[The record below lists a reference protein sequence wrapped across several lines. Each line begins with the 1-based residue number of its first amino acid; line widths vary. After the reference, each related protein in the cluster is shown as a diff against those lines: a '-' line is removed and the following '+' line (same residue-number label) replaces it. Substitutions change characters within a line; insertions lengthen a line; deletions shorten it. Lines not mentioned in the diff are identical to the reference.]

1 MKGIAL
7 KWCPGTLSLP
17 DPKGCRYLPATMRH
31 ARVARPP
38 VIQSRAKDLLL
49 GMAALVVVGCRAAPG
64 GTAPEP
70 VLVPDH
76 AVPRGVLPPVPLVQ
90 GPLAPTVVYP
100 RADATIQ
107 SRDSNFVL
115 GSVGNG
121 RASLFIDGAPVQ
133 VWPNGAFIA
142 WVANPTPE
150 APYYQ
155 LVAAAGSDTAR
166 LQHHVKTAAMIPPV
180 PDSLKPPPAVVVDTT
195 PTWVV
200 LGLPD
205 SLYTVPDTDRV
216 IIGRPGPN
224 SVYRWF
230 LMPGTRVQLT
240 GRYPGFAR
248 IRLDSALQIWV
259 DAADAK
265 TFAMD
270 TATPRRVTGN
280 ARVRPGRDSAGAL
293 FSDVIIPVGEKP
305 AYFIEERERS
315 IDLTLYDTRGGT
327 DLVNYSP
334 TQDSLVKTVEWEQV
348 ASDRVR
354 YTIHL
359 SSEPFGYLTLY
370 ENGAFVLRVR
380 RPPQARREEGGGRSS
395 LRAPRSSLEGLTI
408 AVDPGHPPAGATG
421 PTGFYEADAVLPVG
435 FALKKI
441 LEERGARVVM
451 TRTTRDAVD
460 LALRNVI
467 ARRAG
472 AHAFV
477 SLHYNAYGDGINP
490 LRQRNG
496 MEVYFYRTHSEP
508 LARAVQSRML
518 AYLPLEDQGVYY
530 RSLAVVRTP
539 WMPAI
544 LVEGGFIIMPEQE
557 SAFRTEWYQER
568 YARAVADGLE
578 SYFRGVR
585 NP

>member
-1 MKGIAL
+1 MRRSGLLRSRVIAVVL
-7 KWCPGTLSLP
+7 
-17 DPKGCRYLPATMRH
+17 
-31 ARVARPP
+31 
-38 VIQSRAKDLLL
+38 
-49 GMAALVVVGCRAAPG
+49 AAVGCRSGPI
-64 GTAPEP
+64 GTAPDP

-76 AVPRGVLPPVPLVQ
+76 VVPRGVLPPVPLVE
-90 GPLAPTVVYP
+90 GPLAPTIVYP
-100 RADATIQ
+100 RAEAMIQ

-115 GSVGNG
+115 GSVGTG
-121 RASLFIDGAPVQ
+121 RANLTINGAPVT
-133 VWPNGAFIA
+133 VWPNGSFIA

-150 APYYQ
+150 APYYE
-155 LVAAAGSDTAR
+155 LVASAGSETVR
-166 LQHHVKTAAMIPPV
+166 IQHRVRTAAMVPPV
-180 PDSLKPPPAVVVDTT
+180 PDSLKQPPPTVVDTT

-205 SLYTVPDTDRV
+205 SVYTVPDTDRV
-216 IIGRPGPN
+216 VIGRPGPN

-230 LMPGTRVQLT
+230 LMPGTRAQLT
-240 GRYPGFAR
+240 ARYPGFAR
-248 IRLDSALQIWV
+248 VRLDSSLQIWV
-259 DAADAK
+259 EAADAK
-265 TFAMD
+265 ALAMD
-270 TATPRRVTGN
+270 TAAPKRVTGN

-293 FSDVIIPVGEKP
+293 YSDVIIPVGEKP
-305 AYFIEERERS
+305 AFFVEERERS

-327 DLVNYSP
+327 DLVNYP
-334 TQDSLVKTVEWEQV
+334 TNDSLVKTVEWEQV

-354 YTIHL
+354 YTMHL
-359 SSEPFGYLTLY
+359 SQEPFGYLVLY
-370 ENGAFVLRVR
+370 ENGAFVLRIR
-380 RPPQARREEGGGRSS
+380 
-395 LRAPRSSLEGLTI
+395 RAPRAADRTPLQGLTI
-408 AVDPGHPPAGATG
+408 AIDPGHPPAGATG

-435 FALKKI
+435 MALKRV
-441 LEERGARVVM
+441 LEERGAKVVM

-467 ARRAG
+467 ARRSG

-496 MEVYFYRTHSEP
+496 TEIYFYRTHSEP
-508 LARAVQSRML
+508 LARAVQNRMV

-544 LVEGGFIIMPEQE
+544 LVEGGFIIIPEQE
-557 SAFRTEWYQER
+557 AAMRTEWYQGR

-578 SYFRGVR
+578 TYFRGIR
-585 NP
+585 AP

>member
-1 MKGIAL
+1 
-7 KWCPGTLSLP
+7 
-17 DPKGCRYLPATMRH
+17 MRH
-31 ARVARPP
+31 SVVWRSRLIPRRLT
-38 VIQSRAKDLLL
+38 VILSEAKDPLALLSIL
-49 GMAALVVVGCRAAPG
+49 LVAVGCRAAPG

-70 VLVPDH
+70 AVVPDH
-76 AVPRGVLPPVPLVQ
+76 VLPRGALPPVPLVQ

-100 RADATIQ
+100 RADAMIQ

-121 RASLFIDGAPVQ
+121 RASLFINGAPVQ
-133 VWPNGAFIA
+133 VWPNGSFIA

-150 APYYQ
+150 APFYQ
-155 LVAAAGSDTAR
+155 LVAAVGADTAR
-166 LQHHVKTAAMIPPV
+166 VQHRVKTAAMLPPV
-180 PDSLKPPPAVVVDTT
+180 PDTLKPPTVVDTT

-205 SLYTVPDTDRV
+205 SVYTVPDTDRV

-240 GRYPGFAR
+240 ARYPGFAR
-248 IRLDSALQIWV
+248 VRLDSALQIWV
-259 DAADAK
+259 EAADAK
-265 TFAMD
+265 TFATD
-270 TATPRRVTGN
+270 TVAPRRITGN

-293 FSDVIIPVGEKP
+293 FSDVVIPIGEKP
-305 AYFIEERERS
+305 AYFVEERERS

-327 DLVNYSP
+327 DLVNYP
-334 TQDSLVKTVEWEQV
+334 TNDSLVKTVEWEQV

-354 YTIHL
+354 YTMHL
-359 SSEPFGYLTLY
+359 SQAPFGYWVLY
-370 ENGAFVLRVR
+370 ENGALVLRIR
-380 RPPQARREEGGGRSS
+380 
-395 LRAPRSSLEGLTI
+395 RAPRATDRAPLEGLII
-408 AVDPGHPPAGATG
+408 AIDPGHPPAGATG

-451 TRTTRDAVD
+451 TRTTRDVVD
-460 LALRNVI
+460 LTLRNVI
-467 ARRAG
+467 ARRNG

-508 LARAVQSRML
+508 LARAVQSRMV

-544 LVEGGFIIMPEQE
+544 LVEGGFIIIPEQE
-557 SAFRTEWYQER
+557 SAMRTEWYQER

-578 SYFRGVR
+578 VYFRGVR
-585 NP
+585 SP

>member
-1 MKGIAL
+1 MRYDVVWRARGIPAL
-7 KWCPGTLSLP
+7 
-17 DPKGCRYLPATMRH
+17 A
-31 ARVARPP
+31 
-38 VIQSRAKDLLL
+38 
-49 GMAALVVVGCRAAPG
+49 AALVVGACRAAPA

-70 VLVPDH
+70 AVVPDH
-76 AVPRGVLPPVPLVQ
+76 VVARGALPPVPLVE

-121 RASLFIDGAPVQ
+121 RASLSINGAPVQ

-142 WVANPTPE
+142 WVANPTPD
-150 APYYQ
+150 APFYRM
-155 LVAAAGSDTAR
+155 VAAVGADTAR
-166 LQHHVKTAAMIPPV
+166 VQHNVKTLAMIPPV
-180 PDSLKPPPAVVVDTT
+180 PDSLKPPPPTVVDTT
-195 PTWVV
+195 PAWVV

-205 SLYTVPDTDRV
+205 SVYTVPDTDRV

-240 GRYPGFAR
+240 ARYPGFAR
-248 IRLDSALQIWV
+248 VRLDSALQIWV
-259 DAADAK
+259 EAADAK

-270 TATPRRVTGN
+270 TIAPRRVTGN

-293 FSDVIIPVGEKP
+293 FSDVVIPIGEKP
-305 AYFIEERERS
+305 AFFVEERARS

-327 DLVNYSP
+327 DLVNYP
-334 TQDSLVKTVEWEQV
+334 TGDSLVKTVEWEQV

-359 SSEPFGYLTLY
+359 SQEPFGYLVLY

-380 RPPQARREEGGGRSS
+380 RAPRITD
-395 LRAPRSSLEGLTI
+395 RAPLQGLTI
-408 AVDPGHPPAGATG
+408 AVDPGHPPGGATG

-451 TRTTRDAVD
+451 MRTTRDPVD
-460 LALRNVI
+460 LALRNVL
-467 ARRAG
+467 ARRGG

-496 MEVYFYRTHSEP
+496 MEVYFYRSHSEP

-557 SAFRTEWYQER
+557 SAMRTEWFQGR

-578 SYFRGVR
+578 AYFRGVR
-585 NP
+585 SP

>member
-7 KWCPGTLSLP
+7 KWCPRTLSLP
-17 DPKGCRYLPATMRH
+17 DPKGRRYLPATMRK
-31 ARVARPP
+31 AWLALAVAS
-38 VIQSRAKDLLL
+38 VA
-49 GMAALVVVGCRAAPG
+49 VGCRSGTA
-64 GTAPEP
+64 GTAPAP

-76 AVPRGVLPPVPLVQ
+76 VMPRGELPAIPLVE
-90 GPLAPTVVYP
+90 GPLAPNIVYP
-100 RADATIQ
+100 RAEAMIG

-121 RASLFIDGAPVQ
+121 RASVFINGAPVR

-142 WVANPTPE
+142 WVANPTPD
-150 APYYQ
+150 APHYQ
-155 LVAAAGSDTAR
+155 VVAAVGSDTAR
-166 LQHHVKTAAMIPPV
+166 LTHNVRVAGMTPPV
-180 PDSLKPPPAVVVDTT
+180 PDSLKPPPPTVVDTT

-205 SLYTVPDTDRV
+205 SVYTVPDTDRV
-216 IIGRPGPN
+216 VIGRPGPN

-230 LMPGTRVQLT
+230 LMPGTRAQLT
-240 GRYPGFAR
+240 ARYPGFAR

-259 DAADAK
+259 EAADAK
-265 TFAMD
+265 VIATD
-270 TATPRRVTGN
+270 TVAPRRVTGN

-293 FSDVIIPVGEKP
+293 YSDVVIPIGERP
-305 AYFIEERERS
+305 AFFVEERGRS
-315 IDLTLYDTRGGT
+315 IDFILYDTRGGT
-327 DLVNYSP
+327 DLVNYP
-334 TQDSLVKTVEWEQV
+334 TGDSLVKTVEWEQV
-348 ASDRVR
+348 ANDRVR
-354 YTIHL
+354 YTVHL
-359 SSEPFGYLTLY
+359 SEEPFGYLVLY
-370 ENGAFVLRVR
+370 EAGAIVLRVR
-380 RPPQARREEGGGRSS
+380 RPPGPARSEGSA
-395 LRAPRSSLEGLTI
+395 LRGLTI
-408 AVDPGHPPAGATG
+408 AVDPGHPPGGATG
-421 PTGFYEADAVLPVG
+421 PTGFDEADAVLPVG
-435 FALKKI
+435 FVLKRI
-441 LEERGARVVM
+441 LEERGAKVVM
-451 TRTTRDAVD
+451 TRTTRDVVD

-467 ARRAG
+467 ARRTG

-518 AYLPLEDQGVYY
+518 ALLPLEDQGVYY

-557 SAFRTEWYQER
+557 AAMRTEWFQER

-578 SYFRGVR
+578 AYFRGVR
-585 NP
+585 SPAGPR

>member
-1 MKGIAL
+1 M
-7 KWCPGTLSLP
+7 
-17 DPKGCRYLPATMRH
+17 
-31 ARVARPP
+31 
-38 VIQSRAKDLLL
+38 
-49 GMAALVVVGCRAAPG
+49 
-64 GTAPEP
+64 
-70 VLVPDH
+70 
-76 AVPRGVLPPVPLVQ
+76 PRGALPPVPLVQ
-90 GPLAPTVVYP
+90 GALVPTVVYP
-100 RADATIQ
+100 RANATIQ
-107 SRDSNFVL
+107 SADSNFVL

-121 RASLFIDGAPVQ
+121 RASLSINGAPVQ

-150 APYYQ
+150 APFYQ
-155 LVAAAGSDTAR
+155 LVAAVGADTVR
-166 LQHHVKTAAMIPPV
+166 VQHNVKTAAMIPPV
-180 PDSLKPPPAVVVDTT
+180 PDSLKPPPATVVDTT

-240 GRYPGFAR
+240 ARYPGFAR
-248 IRLDSALQIWV
+248 VRLDSALEIWV
-259 DAADAK
+259 EAADAK

-270 TATPRRVTGN
+270 TAAPRRITGN

-293 FSDVIIPVGEKP
+293 FSDVVIPIGEKP
-305 AYFIEERERS
+305 AYFVEERERS
-315 IDLTLYDTRGGT
+315 LDLTLYGTRGGT
-327 DLVNYSP
+327 DLVNYP
-334 TQDSLVKTVEWEQV
+334 TNDSLVKTVEWEQV

-359 SSEPFGYLTLY
+359 SQEPFGYLVLY

-380 RPPQARREEGGGRSS
+380 RAPRPTD
-395 LRAPRSSLEGLTI
+395 RAPLAGLTI
-408 AVDPGHPPAGATG
+408 AIDPGHPPAGATG

-451 TRTTRDAVD
+451 TRTTRDVVD

-472 AHAFV
+472 AQAFV

-557 SAFRTEWYQER
+557 SAMRTEWFQDR

-578 SYFRGVR
+578 AYFRGVR